1 MQKMLSNITKTQQF
15 NRLMKL
21 LIHGVLIVCS
31 LIIIQTILDSA
42 KEGFMMYLPPL
53 GFAFFYITTY
63 IVGPLIVGAVNV
75 IIIHRL
81 NKLKGWQV
89 GFWLNGLFLM
99 LAFSTVNLVLQTVL
113 DLPFAPYVALIDLFL
128 LSLPF
133 GVIARYSNGGWKKP
147 ID

>member
-1 MQKMLSNITKTQQF
+1 MLTNITKTEQF
-15 NRLMKL
+15 NRLMRL
-21 LIHGVLIVCS
+21 LIHGLLIVCS
-31 LIIIQTILDSA
+31 LIILQTVLDSA
-42 KEGFMMYLPPL
+42 KDGFMMFLPPL
-53 GFAFFYITTY
+53 GFVFFYIATY
-63 IVGPLIVGAVNV
+63 IVGPLAIGAVNI

-99 LAFSTVNLVLQTVL
+99 LLFSTTNLVLQTML
-113 DLPFAPYVALIDLFL
+113 NLPFAPYVALIDLFL

-133 GVIARYSNGGWKKP
+133 GIIARYSNGGWKKP

>member
-1 MQKMLSNITKTQQF
+1 MLTNITKTQQF

-21 LIHGVLIVCS
+21 LIHGALIVCG
-31 LIIIQTILDSA
+31 LIIIQTVLDSA
-42 KEGFMMYLPPL
+42 KDSFMMFLPPL
-53 GFAFFYITTY
+53 GFAFFYITSY
-63 IVGPLIVGAVNV
+63 ILGPLVIGAVNV

-133 GVIARYSNGGWKKP
+133 GIIARYSNGGWKKP

>member
-1 MQKMLSNITKTQQF
+1 MLTKITKTEQF
-15 NRLMKL
+15 NRLMRL
-21 LIHGVLIVCS
+21 IIHGLLIVCS
-31 LIIIQTILDSA
+31 LIILQTVLDSA
-42 KEGFMMYLPPL
+42 KDGFMMFLPPL

-63 IVGPLIVGAVNV
+63 LVGPLIIGAVNI

-99 LAFSTVNLVLQTVL
+99 LVFSTTNLVLQTML
-113 DLPFAPYVALIDLFL
+113 NLPFAPYIALIDLFL

-133 GVIARYSNGGWKKP
+133 GIVARYSNGGWKKP

>member
-1 MQKMLSNITKTQQF
+1 MLNITKTAQF
-15 NRLMKL
+15 NRLIRL
-21 LIHGVLIVCS
+21 LIHGLLIVCS
-31 LIIIQTILDSA
+31 LIILQTMLDSA
-42 KEGFMMYLPPL
+42 KDGFMMFLPPL
-53 GFAFFYITTY
+53 GFGFFYITTY
-63 IVGPLIVGAVNV
+63 IFGPIAIGAVNI

-89 GFWLNGLFLM
+89 GFWLNGLFLL

-113 DLPFAPYVALIDLFL
+113 NLPFAPYIALIDLFL

-133 GVIARYSNGGWKKP
+133 GIIARYSNGGWKKP

>member
-1 MQKMLSNITKTQQF
+1 MLSNITKTQQF

>member
-1 MQKMLSNITKTQQF
+1 MLTKITKTEQF
-15 NRLMKL
+15 NRLMRL
-21 LIHGVLIVCS
+21 IIHGLLIVCS
-31 LIIIQTILDSA
+31 LIILQTVLDSA
-42 KEGFMMYLPPL
+42 KDSFMMFLPPL

-63 IVGPLIVGAVNV
+63 LIGPLIIGAVNI

-99 LAFSTVNLVLQTVL
+99 LVFSTTNLVLQTML
-113 DLPFAPYVALIDLFL
+113 NLPFAPYIALIDLFL

-133 GVIARYSNGGWKKP
+133 GIVARYSNGGWKKP